1 MCPKAHHW
9 LQPFLPVCVYLFSN
23 SDEFT
28 SRQIFLCSFPGT
40 GRLRNLTNNAKWRQM
55 PGVQYFFSILYSL
68 AEVAV
73 YLATLS
79 TLIPFAEKKKVNFI
93 CNTMFNRHRYIT
105 CEF

>member
-1 MCPKAHHW
+1 
-9 LQPFLPVCVYLFSN
+9 
-23 SDEFT
+23 
-28 SRQIFLCSFPGT
+28 
-40 GRLRNLTNNAKWRQM
+40 M
-55 PGVQYFFSILYSL
+55 PGVQYSFSILHSL

-105 CEF
+105 REF